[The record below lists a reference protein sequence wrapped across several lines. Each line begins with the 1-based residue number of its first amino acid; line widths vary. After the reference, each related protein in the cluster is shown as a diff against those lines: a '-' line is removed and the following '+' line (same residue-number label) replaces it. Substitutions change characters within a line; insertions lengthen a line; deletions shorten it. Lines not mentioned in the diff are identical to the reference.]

1 MDNAAEFNETWLAQ
15 AFHIYCSIPVLIKLL
30 WMPYDKC
37 NHVFNGGDWYDW
49 FIRLDAAPLSI
60 PMASKTF
67 TQMIQN
73 LGNFTKNSHVNPFYP
88 THNMQKMYL
97 AGHTGHIGLTD
108 NYKLDGSSLLKP
120 SICRLPCYTL

>member
-1 MDNAAEFNETWLAQ
+1 MLQNSMKLDWHKHL
-15 AFHIYCSIPVLIKLL
+15 IYIAVFLYLSNYYECRMTTVIMSSMEVIDMTDL
-30 WMPYDKC
+30 YDKMQ
-37 NHVFNGGDWYDW
+37 
-49 FIRLDAAPLSI
+49 RPLSI